1 MEDLNQEE
9 EYDPTKHRA
18 PEAMTSDF
26 IALLHL
32 FKSSLGNGIFFLPY
46 GYRRTGYIVA
56 IFCGFFIG
64 ILYMHMICTLVQC
77 SQILCRRNR
86 VPMLDFAKTAEA
98 SFLSGPPKIQK
109 YGRTFGVLINVV
121 VCLVHFQGTAISILY
136 ASTLFQ
142 QMIEYFSEVELNL
155 RFYIIGM
162 YPFTCLFGFP
172 SFKYLAPLTMLGS
185 IFILIGIAVTL
196 NYLIEDFPDPNRLET
211 FTQLLPI
218 PSFCNLFLYALHNLT
233 VTMPLENRMRT
244 PHNLQRML
252 ILNVS
257 FNVLLY
263 TTFGFLGYNK
273 YMHDVYDTVVKN
285 LPVDVPLT
293 QTVKITVGLAAT
305 FSFGI
310 AYFVPISII
319 LPKIQKRFGKITEY
333 YDENIFRIIGAT
345 ATTILAIAIPQML
358 PLLGF
363 LAALSMTTIIVLI
376 PIVIETATKWETA
389 TRFLLVKNIVIFI
402 IWMVLF
408 SFGIIESAI
417 TIIKEYK

>member
-1 MEDLNQEE
+1 M
-9 EYDPTKHRA
+9 
-18 PEAMTSDF
+18 
-26 IALLHL
+26 
-32 FKSSLGNGIFFLPY
+32 
-46 GYRRTGYIVA
+46 
-56 IFCGFFIG
+56 
-64 ILYMHMICTLVQC
+64 
-77 SQILCRRNR
+77 
-86 VPMLDFAKTAEA
+86 
-98 SFLSGPPKIQK
+98 
-109 YGRTFGVLINVV
+109 
-121 VCLVHFQGTAISILY
+121 ISIPITRIERIRSEL
-136 ASTLFQ
+136 SHRINDEMINPINF

-218 PSFCNLFLYALHNLT
+218 PSFCNLFLYALHNMT

-285 LPVDVPLT
+285 LPVDVPW
-293 QTVKITVGLAAT
+293 VVFF
-305 FSFGI
+305 FSFLRI
-310 AYFVPISII
+310 FNLFFFFFI
-319 LPKIQKRFGKITEY
+319 LILDMRRLDQSLWKIFNWWNLRPV
-333 YDENIFRIIGAT
+333 
-345 ATTILAIAIPQML
+345 IL
-358 PLLGF
+358 F
-363 LAALSMTTIIVLI
+363 
-376 PIVIETATKWETA
+376 
-389 TRFLLVKNIVIFI
+389 
-402 IWMVLF
+402 
-408 SFGIIESAI
+408 
-417 TIIKEYK
+417 